1 MSKKMQG
8 GEDIAPD
15 EIFLDSSNLPQ
26 FDTHQLEGRIE
37 RPLSK
42 TAVLLLGL
50 FFTVAIFLFF
60 SRTAYLEV
68 LQGEA
73 LRRISEN
80 NSLRHTLIFS
90 ERGIVTDRTGRELAW
105 NVSPGKGDLSARV
118 YRVGDGL
125 AHTVGYVSAPAK
137 DAAGFYYQEYFSGK
151 DGVEKFYNETLSG
164 AHGLKIVETDVFG
177 TIISESTA
185 NEPRSGENLRLTID
199 ARVEGEL
206 FRRIKGL
213 AESVGFRGGAGVV
226 MDVKDGSILALASFP
241 EYDSNILTEG
251 VNARKIQEFVGS
263 SGKPFLNRAVGG
275 LYIPGSIMKP
285 FVALGALNEGIISP
299 EEKILSTGSIAI
311 PNPYAP
317 GEVSVFRDWK
327 AHGWVAMRDALA
339 VSSDVYFY
347 EVGGGYEAQRGLGIS
362 NMEKYFRLFGF
373 GTETG
378 IDLPGEEAGTIPTPS
393 WKEETFNDAWR
404 LGDTYNTAI
413 GQYGFEVTPIQAV
426 RAVSAI
432 ASDGTLVVPHVVRS
446 EETAESGAVN
456 ILIPR
461 EYFDVV
467 REGMREAVLR
477 GTAQGLYT
485 PAVSVAAKTG
495 TAELGIS
502 KRRVNSWVIGFFPY
516 KEPRFAFALVME
528 SGPRENLVGA
538 TFVMREMIQWMAE
551 NTPEYLAP

>member
-90 ERGIVTDRTGRELAW
+90 ERGVVTDRTGRELAW

-551 NTPEYLAP
+551 NTPEYLTP

>member
-551 NTPEYLAP
+551 NTPEYLTP

>member
-1 MSKKMQG
+1 MV
-8 GEDIAPD
+8 
-15 EIFLDSSNLPQ
+15 PQ
-26 FDTHQLEGRIE
+26 LFVFV
-37 RPLSK
+37 LS
-42 TAVLLLGL
+42 
-50 FFTVAIFLFF
+50 F
-60 SRTAYLEV
+60 YL
-68 LQGEA
+68 
-73 LRRISEN
+73 
-80 NSLRHTLIFS
+80 TL
-90 ERGIVTDRTGRELAW
+90 
-105 NVSPGKGDLSARV
+105 
-118 YRVGDGL
+118 
-125 AHTVGYVSAPAK
+125 
-137 DAAGFYYQEYFSGK
+137 GK

>member
-1 MSKKMQG
+1 
-8 GEDIAPD
+8 
-15 EIFLDSSNLPQ
+15 
-26 FDTHQLEGRIE
+26 
-37 RPLSK
+37 
-42 TAVLLLGL
+42 
-50 FFTVAIFLFF
+50 
-60 SRTAYLEV
+60 
-68 LQGEA
+68 
-73 LRRISEN
+73 
-80 NSLRHTLIFS
+80 
-90 ERGIVTDRTGRELAW
+90 
-105 NVSPGKGDLSARV
+105 
-118 YRVGDGL
+118 
-125 AHTVGYVSAPAK
+125 
-137 DAAGFYYQEYFSGK
+137 
-151 DGVEKFYNETLSG
+151 
-164 AHGLKIVETDVFG
+164 
-177 TIISESTA
+177 
-185 NEPRSGENLRLTID
+185 
-199 ARVEGEL
+199 
-206 FRRIKGL
+206 
-213 AESVGFRGGAGVV
+213 
-226 MDVKDGSILALASFP
+226 
-241 EYDSNILTEG
+241 
-251 VNARKIQEFVGS
+251 
-263 SGKPFLNRAVGG
+263 
-275 LYIPGSIMKP
+275 
-285 FVALGALNEGIISP
+285 
-299 EEKILSTGSIAI
+299 
-311 PNPYAP
+311 
-317 GEVSVFRDWK
+317 
-327 AHGWVAMRDALA
+327 
-339 VSSDVYFY
+339 
-347 EVGGGYEAQRGLGIS
+347 
-362 NMEKYFRLFGF
+362 MEKYFRLFGF

-378 IDLPGEEAGTIPTPS
+378 IDLPGEESGTIPTPS